1 MASVL
6 ILGGGFGGVAAA
18 VSLSKRLTSDD
29 PITLVDR
36 RESFFFG
43 FRKTWAFLG
52 TAPLV
57 EGTRPLKALER
68 HGIEVLKGTI
78 ESIDPGT
85 RSAVVDGERLDS
97 DAMIVALGA
106 QAKPESM
113 PGLTE
118 HGLNFYDPLNLDAA
132 AAKLA
137 AFDGGR
143 VAIVISNL
151 AYPCPPA
158 PYETALLLVEYFS
171 AKSVE
176 AEIHVYSPK
185 PMSLPVLGET
195 SCSVLEG
202 RLSEQG
208 IVFHPMHTVE
218 KIEEHQVRFETTA
231 DPYDL
236 LIGIPGHVC
245 PQVVVDSG
253 LTNGGAWVKVDSR
266 TLETGHDGVYAVGD
280 VVSIPLADGK
290 PLPKAG
296 VFAEAQAKVA
306 AARIASRLTGEAPTA
321 AYDGSGYCFLEVGHK
336 EAMLVSGNFLAEPH
350 PDVQLAEPAAE
361 HFEAKVELERSRLS
375 EWFSA

>member
-6 ILGGGFGGVAAA
+6 ILGGGFGGIAAA
-18 VSLSKRLTSDD
+18 VSLSMRLTPDD

-52 TAPLV
+52 TSPLA
-57 EGTRPLKALER
+57 EGMRPLKALER
-68 HGIEVLKGTI
+68 HGIEVRQGTI
-78 ESIDPGT
+78 ESIDPGS

-106 QAKPESM
+106 QAKPVSM

-118 HGLNFYDPLNLDAA
+118 HGLNFYDPPNLDAA

-143 VAIVISNL
+143 VAIVLPSSP
-151 AYPCPPA
+151 YPCAPA
-158 PYETALLLVEYFS
+158 PFETALLLVEYFS

-176 AEIHVYSPK
+176 AEIHLYSPK
-185 PMSLPVLGET
+185 PMSLPVLGKA
-195 SCSVLEG
+195 SCSVLEE
-202 RLSEQG
+202 RLSEKG

-218 KIEEHQVRFETTA
+218 KIEEHKVRFETTA

-280 VVSIPLADGK
+280 VISIPLADGK

-296 VFAEAQAKVA
+296 VFAEAQAKVV
-306 AARIASRLTGEAPTA
+306 AARTTSRLTGEAPTA
-321 AYDGSGYCFLEVGHK
+321 AYDGSGYCFLEVGHE

-350 PDVQLAEPAAE
+350 PDVQLTEPAAE

>member
-1 MASVL
+1 MANIL
-6 ILGGGFGGVAAA
+6 ILGAGFGGVAAA
-18 VSLSKRLTSDD
+18 VSLSERLTSNEQ
-29 PITLVDR
+29 ITLVDR

-52 TAPLV
+52 TATLAD
-57 EGTRPLKALER
+57 GMRPLKALER
-68 HGIEVLKGTI
+68 HGIEVRQGTI

-97 DAMIVALGA
+97 EAMIVALGA
-106 QAKPESM
+106 EARPENM

-118 HGLNFYDPLNLDAA
+118 HGLNFFDPLNIEPAA
-132 AAKLA
+132 ARLA

-143 VAIVISNL
+143 VAIVLPNSP
-151 AYPCPPA
+151 YPCPPA
-158 PYETALLLVEYFS
+158 PYETALLLKEYFS

-195 SCSVLEG
+195 SCLVLEG
-202 RLSEQG
+202 RLSEKG

-218 KIEEHQVRFETTA
+218 RIEDHKVRFESTA

-245 PQVVVDSG
+245 PQVIVDSG

-336 EAMLVSGNFLAEPH
+336 EAMLVSGNFLAAPH
-350 PDVQLAEPAAE
+350 ADVQLAEPAAE
-361 HFEAKVELERSRLS
+361 HFEAKIELERSRLS
-375 EWFSA
+375 EWFPA